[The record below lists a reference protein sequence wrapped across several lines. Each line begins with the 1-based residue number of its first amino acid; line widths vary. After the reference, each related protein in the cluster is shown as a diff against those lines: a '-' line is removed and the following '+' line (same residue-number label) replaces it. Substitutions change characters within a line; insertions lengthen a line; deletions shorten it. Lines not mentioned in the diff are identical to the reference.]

1 MQTIINDI
9 EEYDGRHCSESENGI
24 DNADWD
30 DIQYADLAEQIGIGI
45 VEVHRGT
52 RR

>member
-9 EEYDGRHCSESENGI
+9 EEYDGRHCTDQDNGF

-30 DIQYADLAEQIGIGI
+30 DFEYADLSEQIGLGI
-45 VEVHRGT
+45 VEVHK
-52 RR
+52 